1 MAATNTDT
9 AWRFKE
15 TKKSGLMGT
24 GGIGFTLGSSKTTH
38 DLKEAGT
45 TQSQSF
51 STVGSTGGSVAIS
64 AGNQAHIGGAD
75 LVAGKDLNLS
85 GSRVIIEPGHDK
97 RTRDETFEQKKS
109 GLTVALSGTVGSA
122 INNAVSAVQDAHEES
137 DGRLAALQ
145 ATKAALSGVQAG
157 QAVDIART
165 QGDLNGLKKAQS
177 NSKTTLPANAT
188 EKERQDYLAGL
199 RNSQAYKEEM
209 EKFGTGS
216 DIQRGIQAATAA
228 LQGLAGGNI
237 GGALAGAS
245 APELANIIG
254 HHAGI
259 DDNTAAKA
267 IAHAILGGVTA
278 ALQGNNA
285 AAGAVGAGSGEL
297 VAVAIARS
305 LYPNTDPSKLTE
317 DQKQTVSTLAT
328 LSAGMAGG
336 IAGGNVSGAAAGAS
350 AGKNAVEN
358 NLVAGN
364 EDAQAAWI
372 RQHGIDMASCGDAPG
387 SASCQK
393 AQNER
398 DAVALA
404 LAAGGTAS
412 LSGEALAM
420 WGLGASANA
429 GISYLAD
436 GTIDPANAVIAG
448 WVNVIS
454 MGNGLAGTVGW
465 NAAGGAF
472 GNWIDGKNPTSGA
485 LVNGAGSAIGYGIGK
500 GISLGVNSG
509 VNWWKGG
516 WDPKFNPMQQ
526 KYSEIK
532 GDFGISKGVQPSN
545 IPGSFGDLGGS
556 FSSEYGGKK
565 LEPIIED
572 KLK

>member
-1 MAATNTDT
+1 
-9 AWRFKE
+9 
-15 TKKSGLMGT
+15 
-24 GGIGFTLGSSKTTH
+24 
-38 DLKEAGT
+38 
-45 TQSQSF
+45 
-51 STVGSTGGSVAIS
+51 
-64 AGNQAHIGGAD
+64 
-75 LVAGKDLNLS
+75 
-85 GSRVIIEPGHDK
+85 
-97 RTRDETFEQKKS
+97 
-109 GLTVALSGTVGSA
+109 
-122 INNAVSAVQDAHEES
+122 
-137 DGRLAALQ
+137 
-145 ATKAALSGVQAG
+145 
-157 QAVDIART
+157 
-165 QGDLNGLKKAQS
+165 
-177 NSKTTLPANAT
+177 
-188 EKERQDYLAGL
+188 
-199 RNSQAYKEEM
+199 
-209 EKFGTGS
+209 
-216 DIQRGIQAATAA
+216 
-228 LQGLAGGNI
+228 
-237 GGALAGAS
+237 
-245 APELANIIG
+245 
-254 HHAGI
+254 
-259 DDNTAAKA
+259 
-267 IAHAILGGVTA
+267 
-278 ALQGNNA
+278 
-285 AAGAVGAGSGEL
+285 
-297 VAVAIARS
+297 
-305 LYPNTDPSKLTE
+305 
-317 DQKQTVSTLAT
+317 
-328 LSAGMAGG
+328 
-336 IAGGNVSGAAAGAS
+336 
-350 AGKNAVEN
+350 
-358 NLVAGN
+358 
-364 EDAQAAWI
+364 
-372 RQHGIDMASCGDAPG
+372 MASCGDAPG